1 MSRSYRLFN
10 SCRTFKG
17 QMKKWDLSTGDLAAD
32 PVIQGF
38 PLSALVFKFYL
49 CIRINIFNNFE
60 CFFFLHLTPFPVPL
74 LTQGTKKSKTNSST
88 EN

>member
-32 PVIQGF
+32 PVTQGF

-60 CFFFLHLTPFPVPL
+60 GFSFPASDSIPSASL
-74 LTQGTKKSKTNSST
+74 NPGYQEK
-88 EN
+88 